1 MYDYDNFS
9 YRQPKPSTETAEL
22 QRKLE
27 ISLGDD
33 RVVTFNNKKA
43 RIAMDIANK
52 DLSVSDTPRD
62 PKAIVVRSVLFMAL
76 HRPEVDKQM
85 LMLFADTT
93 AEDYRYYGNSAPIS
107 ADDLL
112 RSKRALACAF
122 DQVFPQRNIGLRQG
136 NSSDPTASLT

>member
-27 ISLGDD
+27 TNLGDD

-85 LMLFADTT
+85 LMLFANTT